1 MAKRKRPHTP
11 VAPHVVCWLE
21 RRKKAIPA
29 ALRAADGPAAACL
42 ADLPRVLALLPDL
55 RERERRALARHVDK
69 CMREDSGGNDDG
81 DSAPAGSDG
90 EYERGDDPA
99 GAVHPPPGWP
109 ARVEFSNEYRWAVP
123 ADVRGKYRPA
133 DGAARRRAAR
143 PSRRVCVRRIED
155 PDHPAYPERG
165 MYCAL
170 PHAPPGTWLLDYVG
184 HVTSGE
190 DQDARSDY
198 VSDFG
203 ERGELSCDAASYGN
217 EARFLNDVSLLPSWA
232 LARASS
238 PSPRLTA
245 RPASGRARSSG
256 TPAGTQTWS
265 SGCAATGAG
274 SCARACTSGDDGRA
288 STGCGGARSCSSRT
302 ARATGAAAWAT

>member
-99 GAVHPPPGWP
+99 GAVRPPPGWP

-217 EARFLNDVSLLPSWA
+217 EARFLNDFRNTGRHPNVEFRLRRDGRGELRQGVYVRGRREGFDGVRRGEELLVSYGKSYW
-232 LARASS
+232 RG
-238 PSPRLTA
+238 RVGDLTA
-245 RPASGRARSSG
+245 FVWRRPGEPMPEGGKPVRSKN
-256 TPAGTQTWS
+256 
-265 SGCAATGAG
+265 
-274 SCARACTSGDDGRA
+274 
-288 STGCGGARSCSSRT
+288 
-302 ARATGAAAWAT
+302 